1 MLGVAPHVRQR
12 TRPSLG
18 GEAGG
23 RSPGFICLQYLQL
36 CGSMNVVAEMMH
48 VTPFFGFTLALVVP
62 GALVILLSTL
72 LWTGET

>member
-23 RSPGFICLQYLQL
+23 RSPGFISLTA
-36 CGSMNVVAEMMH
+36 SDAE
-48 VTPFFGFTLALVVP
+48 LAR
-62 GALVILLSTL
+62 ANR
-72 LWTGET
+72 GEEDELA